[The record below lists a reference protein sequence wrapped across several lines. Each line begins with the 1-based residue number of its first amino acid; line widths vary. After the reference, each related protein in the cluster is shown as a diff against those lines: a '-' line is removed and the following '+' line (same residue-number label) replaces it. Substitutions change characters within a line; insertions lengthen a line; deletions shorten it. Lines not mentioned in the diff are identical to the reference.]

1 MSPNIAGHSSNVWET
16 FYTPKSQIGNRLHCF
31 KSHNC
36 HHTMLRWRFHFKALI
51 SCTLGNYYASVFR
64 GDADRLSEGAFVW
77 RGSGCS
83 RSMGVA
89 NWSGF
94 CSQRHQS
101 AQPEY
106 HSCMCAALVLWFQA
120 EPMNAASAKQG
131 AAWAVV
137 GVDCYFIFANAS
149 SLWILTSFYFLA
161 TLLSSNTTWCKYSAS
176 FSLRFNLLIHIC
188 LSAHINF
195 I

>member
-1 MSPNIAGHSSNVWET
+1 M
-16 FYTPKSQIGNRLHCF
+16 
-31 KSHNC
+31 
-36 HHTMLRWRFHFKALI
+36 
-51 SCTLGNYYASVFR
+51 FR
-64 GDADRLSEGAFVW
+64 GDANRLSEGAFVW

-83 RSMGVA
+83 CSMGVA

-101 AQPEY
+101 AQPEC
-106 HSCMCAALVLWFQA
+106 HSCMCASLVLWFQT

-149 SLWILTSFYFLA
+149 SLWILISFYFLA
-161 TLLSSNTTWCKYSAS
+161 TLLSSNTTWCKYSAL

-195 I
+195 ISAYVLFIFTLWHQTPALTYSKRQSINQPLILSVLFILWAKTHNCVTPKSHTDLLAKP